1 VPFVV
6 LSYYNPILAMGLDH
20 FLRKA
25 CESGVDG
32 IVVPDL
38 PVEEGDEFRN
48 LALKHNID
56 NIYLVA
62 PNTSNTRLRT
72 VLDKSKGFLYL
83 VSLYGVTGPRD
94 SLSPQALETVKK
106 VKSLARGKVPVSAG
120 FGVSQPEHVSAI
132 IRSGA
137 DGAIVG
143 SALVNIVS
151 QHLESP
157 NEAPDHLKS
166 SVAKLKAS
174 KRKSG
179 GGCLKFE
186 RTINGSVQ
194 GPNYSRFEGRPPLRY
209 HLHHRENYRSGSEH
223 AFSDRKRYGR
233 SGGSNRRCCRS
244 GCYETPRFQRQ
255 ARSAFAGGNI
265 ECKQEKL
272 PSALHGRHKDP
283 GWQEAWDVKTLHSD
297 TQ

>member
-1 VPFVV
+1 LPSTSHNDDRIEAKFRELQSHGEGALIAYLTGGDPDPKAFLANSTALIEGGADIVEVGIPFSDPIADGPVIQASSMRALSQRATPAGVLDLIGELSSQCPVPFVV
-6 LSYYNPILAMGLDH
+6 LSYYNPILAMGLDR

-25 CESGVDG
+25 RESGVDG

-38 PVEEGDEFRN
+38 PFEESDEFRN
-48 LALKHNID
+48 IALKHNID

-62 PNTSNTRLRT
+62 PNTSRTRLRT

-94 SLSPQALETVKK
+94 YLSPQALETVKK

-157 NEAPDHLKS
+157 NEALDHLKS
-166 SVAKLKAS
+166 TVAKLKAS
-174 KRKSG
+174 TRKS
-179 GGCLKFE
+179 
-186 RTINGSVQ
+186 
-194 GPNYSRFEGRPPLRY
+194 
-209 HLHHRENYRSGSEH
+209 
-223 AFSDRKRYGR
+223 
-233 SGGSNRRCCRS
+233 
-244 GCYETPRFQRQ
+244 
-255 ARSAFAGGNI
+255 
-265 ECKQEKL
+265 
-272 PSALHGRHKDP
+272 
-283 GWQEAWDVKTLHSD
+283 
-297 TQ
+297 

>member
-1 VPFVV
+1 MPSTSHNEDRIEAKFRELQSHGEGALIAYLTGGDPDPKAFLANSTALIEGGADIVEVGIPFSDPIADGPVIQASSMRALSQRATPAGVLDLIGELSSQCPVPFVV
-6 LSYYNPILAMGLDH
+6 LSYYNPILTMGLDR

-25 CESGVDG
+25 RESGVDG

-38 PVEEGDEFRN
+38 PFEESDEFRN
-48 LALKHNID
+48 IALKHNID

-62 PNTSNTRLRT
+62 PNTSRTRLRT

-94 SLSPQALETVKK
+94 YLSPQALETVKK

-157 NEAPDHLKS
+157 NEAPDHLKTA
-166 SVAKLKAS
+166 VAKLKAS
-174 KRKSG
+174 TRKS
-179 GGCLKFE
+179 
-186 RTINGSVQ
+186 
-194 GPNYSRFEGRPPLRY
+194 
-209 HLHHRENYRSGSEH
+209 
-223 AFSDRKRYGR
+223 
-233 SGGSNRRCCRS
+233 
-244 GCYETPRFQRQ
+244 
-255 ARSAFAGGNI
+255 
-265 ECKQEKL
+265 
-272 PSALHGRHKDP
+272 
-283 GWQEAWDVKTLHSD
+283 
-297 TQ
+297 

>member
-1 VPFVV
+1 MIAYLTGGDPDPKAFLANSTALIEGGADIVEVGIPFSDPIADGPVIQASSMRALSQRATPAGVLDLIGELSSQCPVPFVV
-6 LSYYNPILAMGLDH
+6 LSYYNPILAMGLDR

-25 CESGVDG
+25 RESGVDG

-38 PVEEGDEFRN
+38 PFEESDEFRN

-62 PNTSNTRLRT
+62 PNTSKTRLRT

-157 NEAPDHLKS
+157 NEALDHLKS
-166 SVAKLKAS
+166 TVAKLKAS
-174 KRKSG
+174 TRKS
-179 GGCLKFE
+179 
-186 RTINGSVQ
+186 
-194 GPNYSRFEGRPPLRY
+194 
-209 HLHHRENYRSGSEH
+209 
-223 AFSDRKRYGR
+223 
-233 SGGSNRRCCRS
+233 
-244 GCYETPRFQRQ
+244 
-255 ARSAFAGGNI
+255 
-265 ECKQEKL
+265 
-272 PSALHGRHKDP
+272 
-283 GWQEAWDVKTLHSD
+283 
-297 TQ
+297 

>member
-1 VPFVV
+1 MPSTSHNDDRIEAKFRELQSHGEGALIAYLTGGDPDPKAFLANSTALIEGGADIVEVGIPFSDPIADGPVIQASSMRALSQRATPAGVLDLIGELSSQCPVPFVV
-6 LSYYNPILAMGLDH
+6 LSYYNPILAMGLDR

-25 CESGVDG
+25 RESGVDG

-38 PVEEGDEFRN
+38 PFEESDEFRN
-48 LALKHNID
+48 IALKHNID

-62 PNTSNTRLRT
+62 PNTSRTRLRT

-94 SLSPQALETVKK
+94 YLSPQALETVKK

-166 SVAKLKAS
+166 AVAKLKAS
-174 KRKSG
+174 TRKS
-179 GGCLKFE
+179 
-186 RTINGSVQ
+186 
-194 GPNYSRFEGRPPLRY
+194 
-209 HLHHRENYRSGSEH
+209 
-223 AFSDRKRYGR
+223 
-233 SGGSNRRCCRS
+233 
-244 GCYETPRFQRQ
+244 
-255 ARSAFAGGNI
+255 
-265 ECKQEKL
+265 
-272 PSALHGRHKDP
+272 
-283 GWQEAWDVKTLHSD
+283 
-297 TQ
+297 